1 MMEVTLYKWEE
12 VKPRICENPEG
23 MGHQLQRGSCYLD
36 IPVIR
41 SL

>member
-1 MMEVTLYKWEE
+1 MKKKAYKWEE

-23 MGHQLQRGSCYLD
+23 MGDQLQRGSYYLD
-36 IPVIR
+36 ILVIR